1 MSKSVG
7 EALRR
12 PPWRF
17 LTSAW
22 PWRGLVYSLSG
33 MIWAL
38 PLSFG
43 DRALIL
49 LPLLPVLAIWI
60 GAIERRRVQLLGYP
74 TIRPGHIPL
83 PAAVR
88 RRWVLVRLGEAM
100 TWREVGYLLIAV
112 AISAVTVL
120 MLYSVTTLLAALF
133 AAPIAV
139 AVYQP
144 ITVLGWYTA
153 TTPWE
158 AWPFPVLGVMLLAAV
173 LYVAALLSWM
183 QAAIARALL
192 SPKELE
198 LQAQVDALTLS
209 RKTLVHAV
217 EGERGRIERE
227 LHDGVQ
233 QHMVVLA
240 MQLGTLDL
248 ELQDLRA
255 KGADTSRATHV
266 LDTAHAS
273 SQEALD
279 AMRRALLNL
288 KSPTLT
294 EFGLATALRELADS
308 MPLPTTYADHFHDR
322 FASDIERTCY
332 LVASEACT
340 NALRHA
346 QASSLSISA
355 LVQDGLLELRIEDD
369 GRGGASFRP
378 GGGLEGLRERAD
390 IIGGSLQINSPPG
403 GPTSVRLL
411 VPVADKAV
419 SV

>member
-1 MSKSVG
+1 
-7 EALRR
+7 
-12 PPWRF
+12 
-17 LTSAW
+17 
-22 PWRGLVYSLSG
+22 
-33 MIWAL
+33 
-38 PLSFG
+38 
-43 DRALIL
+43 
-49 LPLLPVLAIWI
+49 
-60 GAIERRRVQLLGYP
+60 
-74 TIRPGHIPL
+74 
-83 PAAVR
+83 
-88 RRWVLVRLGEAM
+88 
-100 TWREVGYLLIAV
+100 
-112 AISAVTVL
+112 
-120 MLYSVTTLLAALF
+120 
-133 AAPIAV
+133 
-139 AVYQP
+139 
-144 ITVLGWYTA
+144 
-153 TTPWE
+153 
-158 AWPFPVLGVMLLAAV
+158 
-173 LYVAALLSWM
+173 M